1 MFTVMC
7 DIFIM
12 YFALF
17 LFVACF
23 GWNFNVIAAAAEK
36 GGSGSGEERRRA
48 AVVAEEEEEEE
59 GGGGLFVCNYD

>member
-23 GWNFNVIAAAAEK
+23 GWNFNAIATSAAAAAAAAAAEEEDGS
-36 GGSGSGEERRRA
+36 GGSSG
-48 AVVAEEEEEEE
+48 
-59 GGGGLFVCNYD
+59 G